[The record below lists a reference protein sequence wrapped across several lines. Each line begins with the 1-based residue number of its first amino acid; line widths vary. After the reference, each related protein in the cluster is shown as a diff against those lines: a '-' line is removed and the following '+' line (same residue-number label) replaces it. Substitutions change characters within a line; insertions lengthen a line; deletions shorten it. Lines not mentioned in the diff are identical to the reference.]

1 MPSAARLLSSRPR
14 RQRRVCLLAVL
25 AMLMLFVGPL
35 ISQVQRLAMEDEAG
49 RQHHHGH
56 GHHQGLAQ
64 GTGQGHAQHDPT
76 PSAAEVEGHGTFEP
90 SAEGAVGKVEGHGT
104 FEPAAEGAVGK
115 VEGHGT
121 FEPAAEGAVG
131 KVEGHGTSEPAAE
144 GAVGDAGHHHLAACG
159 YCVLFA
165 QVPWLALLLLVL
177 VSLAPRAPPARCA
190 AGIPPVVS
198 GRFQRPTPR
207 APPASLS

>member
-76 PSAAEVEGHGTFEP
+76 PSATEVEGHGAFEP
-90 SAEGAVGKVEGHGT
+90 AAEGAVGKVEGHGT

-121 FEPAAEGAVG
+121 FEPAAEGAI
-131 KVEGHGTSEPAAE
+131 
-144 GAVGDAGHHHLAACG
+144 GDAGHHHLAACG

>member
-76 PSAAEVEGHGTFEP
+76 PSAAEVEGR
-90 SAEGAVGKVEGHGT
+90 ST

-115 VEGHGT
+115 VEGHGA
-121 FEPAAEGAVG
+121 FEPPAEGAVG
-131 KVEGHGTSEPAAE
+131 KVEGHGTFEPSAE
-144 GAVGDAGHHHLAACG
+144 GAIGDAGHHHLAACG

-177 VSLAPRAPPARCA
+177 VSLAPRAPPARCT

>member
-104 FEPAAEGAVGK
+104 FK
-115 VEGHGT
+115 
-121 FEPAAEGAVG
+121 PAAEGAVG

>member
-90 SAEGAVGKVEGHGT
+90 SAEGAVGKVEGHST
-104 FEPAAEGAVGK
+104 FEPSAEGAVGK

-121 FEPAAEGAVG
+121 F
-131 KVEGHGTSEPAAE
+131 EPAAE

>member
-1 MPSAARLLSSRPR
+1 MPSAARLLGPSSSSR

-35 ISQVQRLAMEDEAG
+35 ISQVQRLAMEHDAEAG

-56 GHHQGLAQ
+56 GHHQGQAPGPGQRPAQGPGQDLAQ
-64 GTGQGHAQHDPT
+64 GTGHGHAQHDPT
-76 PSAAEVEGHGTFEP
+76 PSAAEVEGH
-90 SAEGAVGKVEGHGT
+90 S
-104 FEPAAEGAVGK
+104 
-115 VEGHGT
+115 
-121 FEPAAEGAVG
+121 
-131 KVEGHGTSEPAAE
+131 TSEPPE
-144 GAVGDAGHHHLAACG
+144 KVTIGDAGHHHLAACG

-177 VSLAPRAPPARCA
+177 TSQAPRAPPARRA
-190 AGIPPVVS
+190 AGIAPVAS

-207 APPASLS
+207 APPASFS

>member
-35 ISQVQRLAMEDEAG
+35 ISQIQRLAMEDEAG
-49 RQHHHGH
+49 RQHHQGH
-56 GHHQGLAQ
+56 GHHQGLAR

-76 PSAAEVEGHGTFEP
+76 PSAAEVEGR
-90 SAEGAVGKVEGHGT
+90 S
-104 FEPAAEGAVGK
+104 
-115 VEGHGT
+115 
-121 FEPAAEGAVG
+121 
-131 KVEGHGTSEPAAE
+131 TSEPAAE

>member
-90 SAEGAVGKVEGHGT
+90 AVEGAIGKVEGHSTFEPSAEGAVGKVEGHGT
-104 FEPAAEGAVGK
+104 F
-115 VEGHGT
+115 
-121 FEPAAEGAVG
+121 
-131 KVEGHGTSEPAAE
+131 EPAAE

>member
-35 ISQVQRLAMEDEAG
+35 ISQVQGLAMEDEAG
-49 RQHHHGH
+49 RQLHHGH

-90 SAEGAVGKVEGHGT
+90 SAEGAVGKVEGHS
-104 FEPAAEGAVGK
+104 
-115 VEGHGT
+115 
-121 FEPAAEGAVG
+121 
-131 KVEGHGTSEPAAE
+131 TSESPE
-144 GAVGDAGHHHLAACG
+144 KVTIGDAGHHHLAACG